1 MTRTPSPPPV
11 LAGYE
16 YLGLLGTGGFA
27 DVFKYRELHPLRE
40 VAVKVQLRGTG
51 QDARHQFGAEAN
63 LMAMLSS
70 HPSIVSIFAAGV
82 APDGRPYLVMEP
94 CRPKNL
100 GVLLRQKPLPVG
112 KALEIGVQVAGAVE
126 TAHRLGV
133 LHRDI
138 KPANILFT
146 DYGRPALTDFG
157 ISVADG
163 AQGAAAFSVAWAP
176 PEQIENRPMGPAG
189 DVYSLAATVWAML
202 AGRNPFSVP
211 GASNTSFEIIGRK
224 QQPVPPTGRPGVP
237 ESLELIL
244 RTALS
249 RQPEQRYASALQ
261 FARALQGVQAE
272 LHQSVT
278 TIDVREDRVVDDAV
292 DETETGT
299 VFTNFTVIDPEE
311 PRERTDSGWLDAGDS
326 DGTRPTGTATEG
338 SLGALGASGTNGSGR
353 ASGSFPGLVT
363 HGRGSRPAHAP
374 LDLTSPAIPQVP
386 AEDTYLVD
394 APVVPVDAAPAAP
407 ARRRLLPVALGAGTL
422 VVVGGLA
429 AAWVVNGARAATV
442 GTPPPTTTARP
453 ADPVGATVPRP
464 ANLAGVAQGA
474 AVVFTWTNPD
484 PKPGD
489 SFNYRP
495 VLADR
500 ATALQSTDG
509 LTASIPVQPGTTCLE
524 VELVRANGRYS
535 DLTKECFP

>member
-1 MTRTPSPPPV
+1 MTPRPPSTPPA
-11 LAGYE
+11 LEGYE
-16 YLGLLGTGGFA
+16 YLGLLGSGGFA
-27 DVFKYRELHPLRE
+27 DVFRYRQVHPRRE
-40 VAVKVQLRGTG
+40 VAVKVLLRGRG
-51 QDARHQFGAEAN
+51 DAQAQFGAEAN

-94 CRPKNL
+94 CRPQHL
-100 GVLLRQKPLPVG
+100 GTLLRQKPLPVG

-163 AQGAAAFSVAWAP
+163 AQGAAAFSVPWAP
-176 PEQIENRPMGPAG
+176 PEQIEHRPMGPAG

-202 AGRNPFSVP
+202 AGHPPFSVP
-211 GASNTSFEIIGRK
+211 GEPNSSFDIIARK
-224 QQPVPPTGRPGVP
+224 QRPAPPTGRRGVP
-237 ESLELIL
+237 ESLEGIL

-249 RQPEQRYASALQ
+249 RLPEQRYASALQ

-278 TIDVREDRVVDDAV
+278 TIDVREDRSADDAA
-292 DETETGT
+292 DATETGT
-299 VFTNFTVIDPEE
+299 MFTNFTVIDPEE
-311 PRERTDSGWLDAGDS
+311 PRERTHAGWPDTGDSG
-326 DGTRPTGTATEG
+326 GTRPTG
-338 SLGALGASGTNGSGR
+338 GTG
-353 ASGSFPGLVT
+353 GSFDAVGTVGATGGSASAPAVLT
-363 HGRGSRPAHAP
+363 HGRGSKAAHAP
-374 LDLTSPAIPQVP
+374 LDLTAPAIPQVP
-386 AEDTYLVD
+386 AEDTFLVG
-394 APVVPVDAAPAAP
+394 PLPGPVDAAPT
-407 ARRRLLPVALGAGTL
+407 ARTPRRLVPVALGAGTL
-422 VVVGGLA
+422 VVVGGLT
-429 AAWVVNGARAATV
+429 AAWAIGGSGAATV
-442 GTPPPTTTARP
+442 GTAAPTVTARP

-464 ANLAGVAQGA
+464 ADLSGKAQGST
-474 AVVFTWTNPD
+474 VVFTWTNPD
-484 PKPGD
+484 PKQGD

-500 ATALQSTDG
+500 ETALQSTDA
-509 LTASIPVQPGTTCLE
+509 LTATVPAQPASTCLE

-535 DLTKECFP
+535 EMAKTCVP